1 MKYDAVIHNS
11 FMQIRSLVFNLAQEQ
26 RISSDELED
35 FNKAAANLFEAIEEL
50 KANNKRMNENLEAV
64 FLSRDNIIEK
74 EEKLNSILEIIG
86 LSVNGVNQLM
96 KYPLRFLIAVK
107 NSVKKNRTSI
117 ATENHFFLIEQ
128 RFRWFQ
134 LMVERDRDN
143 INSAQLHK
151 KLFNSNQPKIKVQSQ
166 KIIEQIADESKHI
179 IDGLRER
186 KNFDELKPKIEDYW
200 YEQVATNSIV

>member
-11 FMQIRSLVFNLAQEQ
+11 FMQIRSLVFNMAQEQ

-166 KIIEQIADESKHI
+166 KIIEQIADESQHI

-186 KNFDELKPKIEDYW
+186 KNFDELKPQIENYW

>member
-1 MKYDAVIHNS
+1 
-11 FMQIRSLVFNLAQEQ
+11 MQIRSLVFNLAQEQ

-74 EEKLNSILEIIG
+74 EEKLNAILEIIG

-166 KIIEQIADESKHI
+166 KIIEQIADESQHI

-186 KNFDELKPKIEDYW
+186 KNFDELKPQIEDYW

>member
-1 MKYDAVIHNS
+1 MTNPVLHNS
-11 FMQIRSLVFNLAQEQ
+11 FNKIRSLVFNMAQEH
-26 RISSDELED
+26 RINSDELED
-35 FNKAAANLFEAIEEL
+35 FNSAAANLFEAIEEL
-50 KANNKRMNENLEAV
+50 KEKNRKMNEDLKAV
-64 FLSRDNIIEK
+64 ILSRENIIEK
-74 EEKLNSILEIIG
+74 EQKLNAILEIIG
-86 LSVNGVNQLM
+86 LSVNGVHQLI

-107 NSVKKNRTSI
+107 TSVKKNRTAI
-117 ATENHFFLIEQ
+117 TTENHFFLIEQ

-134 LMVERDRDN
+134 LMIERDRDN

-151 KLFNSNQPKIKVQSQ
+151 KLFYSKEPKIKLQSQ

-186 KNFDELKPKIEDYW
+186 KNFEELKPRIEDYW